1 MPFSLER
8 LGLGM
13 DFCRL
18 KVCLSVLIL
27 KSLERQPRC
36 RGVDLNGDGLGQL
49 TLDVCRWFASTSVQC
64 LNSYAAK
71 ANDVPIKMIC
81 FIKKN
86 GRILQDRPFC
96 MELKLPSHS
105 STTKMA

>member
-1 MPFSLER
+1 MAFSLER

-13 DFCRL
+13 DIRRL

-27 KSLERQPRC
+27 KSLERQPCC
-36 RGVDLNGDGLGQL
+36 RGVDWNGDGLGQL
-49 TLDVCRWFASTSVQC
+49 TLDVCRWFASMSEQS
-64 LNSYAAK
+64 LNSYVVK
-71 ANDVPIKMIC
+71 ANDVPTKMIC

>member
-1 MPFSLER
+1 
-8 LGLGM
+8 M
-13 DFCRL
+13 DVRRL
-18 KVCLSVLIL
+18 KVCLSVLFV
-27 KSLERQPRC
+27 KPLERQPCC

-49 TLDVCRWFASTSVQC
+49 TLGVCRWFVSTSEQS
-64 LNSYAAK
+64 LNSYTAK
-71 ANDVPIKMIC
+71 ASDVPTKMIC

-105 STTKMA
+105 STIKMA

>member
-1 MPFSLER
+1 MAFSLER

-13 DFCRL
+13 DIRRL
-18 KVCLSVLIL
+18 KVCLSVLFL
-27 KSLERQPRC
+27 KSFERRPCC

-49 TLDVCRWFASTSVQC
+49 TLGVCRWFVSTSEQS

-71 ANDVPIKMIC
+71 TSDVPTKMIC